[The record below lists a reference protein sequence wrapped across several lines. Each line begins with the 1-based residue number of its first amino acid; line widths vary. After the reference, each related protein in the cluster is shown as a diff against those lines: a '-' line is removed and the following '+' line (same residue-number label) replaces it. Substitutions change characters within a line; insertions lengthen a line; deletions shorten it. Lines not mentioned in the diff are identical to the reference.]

1 MGFNCNYM
9 LPRDLTK
16 DLKDRLNSIKG
27 QVEGVIKML
36 DESDDP
42 AQILNQFKAV
52 NKGFEKAQHLLLD
65 EVFRKALAMK
75 IAEALETCP
84 GNCGQEEKIA
94 IIRNQFPDLG
104 LYELTDKMKEIN
116 KVYEFLLKEKN
127 SMKEVSFAIENMV
140 CQGCAEKITD
150 ILKETK
156 GVENVKTQAMK
167 KLVNIKYSPSETDE
181 NELTTILTKAGYT
194 PTKK

>member
-1 MGFNCNYM
+1 MEFNCNNM

-16 DLKDRLNSIKG
+16 ALKDRLNSIKG

-42 AQILNQFKAV
+42 DQILNQFKAV

-65 EVFRKALAMK
+65 EVFRKTLAMK

-104 LYELTDKMKEIN
+104 LYELTDKMKEIG
-116 KVYEFLLKEKN
+116 KIDEFLQKN
-127 SMKEVSFAIENMV
+127 KT
-140 CQGCAEKITD
+140 KI
-150 ILKETK
+150 
-156 GVENVKTQAMK
+156 Q
-167 KLVNIKYSPSETDE
+167 
-181 NELTTILTKAGYT
+181 
-194 PTKK
+194 

>member
-1 MGFNCNYM
+1 M
-9 LPRDLTK
+9 LPKDLTK
-16 DLKDRLNSIKG
+16 DLKDRLSSIRG

-65 EVFRKALAMK
+65 EVFRKTLAMK

-104 LYELTDKMKEIN
+104 LYELTDKMKEIE
-116 KVYEFLLKEKN
+116 KIYEFLQKN
-127 SMKEVSFAIENMV
+127 KNENPMKEITLTIDNMV
-140 CQGCAEKITD
+140 CQGCSEKITD
-150 ILKETK
+150 ILKEVE
-156 GVENVKTQAMK
+156 GVQEVKTKVMK
-167 KLVNIKYSPSETDE
+167 KSVQIKYSSART
-181 NELTTILTKAGYT
+181 NEDNLITVLTEAGYK
-194 PTKK
+194 PNQ

>member
-1 MGFNCNYM
+1 M
-9 LPRDLTK
+9 LPKDLTK
-16 DLKDRLNSIKG
+16 DLKDRLSSIKG

-65 EVFRKALAMK
+65 EVFRKTLAMK

-104 LYELTDKMKEIN
+104 LYELTDKMKEIE
-116 KVYEFLLKEKN
+116 KIYEFLKKN
-127 SMKEVSFAIENMV
+127 KDEDTMKEITLTIDNMV
-140 CQGCAEKITD
+140 CQGCAEKITE
-150 ILKETK
+150 ILKEVE
-156 GVENVKTQAMK
+156 GVQEVKTKAMK
-167 KLVNIKYSPSETDE
+167 KSVQIKYSSART
-181 NELTTILTKAGYT
+181 NEDNLITVLTEAGYK
-194 PTKK
+194 PKESLSK

>member
-1 MGFNCNYM
+1 M

-16 DLKDRLNSIKG
+16 DLKARLNSIKG

-52 NKGFEKAQHLLLD
+52 NKGFEEAQYLLLD

-116 KVYEFLLKEKN
+116 KVCEFLLKEKN
-127 SMKEVSFAIENMV
+127 NMKEVSFTIENMV
-140 CQGCAEKITD
+140 CHGCAEKITD
-150 ILKETK
+150 ILNETK
-156 GVENVKTQAMK
+156 GVENVKTLVMK
-167 KLVNIKYSPSETDE
+167 KMVNIKYSPTVTNED
-181 NELTTILTKAGYT
+181 ELTTILTKAGYT
-194 PTKK
+194 PIKK

>member
-1 MGFNCNYM
+1 M

-36 DESDDP
+36 DESNDP

-65 EVFRKALAMK
+65 EVFRKTLAM
-75 IAEALETCP
+75 IISEALEACP
-84 GNCGQEEKIA
+84 GNCGQEERIS
-94 IIRNQFPDLG
+94 IIKNQFPDLG
-104 LYELTDKMKEIN
+104 LYELTDKMKEID
-116 KVYEFLLKEKN
+116 KVYEYLLKKREG
-127 SMKEVSFAIENMV
+127 MKEISLTIDNMV
-140 CQGCAEKITD
+140 CQGCAEKISD

-156 GVENVKTQAMK
+156 GVEDVNTKAIK
-167 KLVNIKYSPSETDE
+167 KIVNIKFNPTETNE
-181 NELTTILTKAGYT
+181 NELIAILTKAGYK
-194 PTKK
+194 PK

>member
-1 MGFNCNYM
+1 M

-16 DLKDRLNSIKG
+16 NLKDRLNSIKG
-27 QVEGVIKML
+27 QVEGLIKML
-36 DESDDP
+36 EESDDP

-65 EVFRKALAMK
+65 EVFRKTLAMK

-104 LYELTDKMKEIN
+104 LYELTDKMKEIG
-116 KVYEFLLKEKN
+116 KIYEFLQKNKNENTIKEITLTIN
-127 SMKEVSFAIENMV
+127 NMV
-140 CQGCAEKITD
+140 CQGCAEKIKD
-150 ILKETK
+150 ILKEVE
-156 GVENVKTQAMK
+156 GVQEVKTKAMK
-167 KLVNIKYSPSETDE
+167 KSVQIKYSSART
-181 NELTTILTKAGYT
+181 NEDNLISVLTEAGYK
-194 PTKK
+194 PKELLSK

>member
-1 MGFNCNYM
+1 M
-9 LPRDLTK
+9 LPKNLTK

-36 DESDDP
+36 DESNDP

-52 NKGFEKAQHLLLD
+52 NKGFEKAQYLLLD
-65 EVFRKALAMK
+65 EVFRKTLAMK

-104 LYELTDKMKEIN
+104 LYELTDKMKEIEN
-116 KVYEFLLKEKN
+116 IYEFLQKN
-127 SMKEVSFAIENMV
+127 KGIMKEISFNIDNMV

-150 ILKETK
+150 ILKEVD
-156 GVENVKTQAMK
+156 GVKDVKTKAMK
-167 KLVNIKYSPSETDE
+167 KLVKVEFNPQET
-181 NELTTILTKAGYT
+181 NEEKLETVLTNSGYK
-194 PTKK
+194 PLKV